1 MSKKTINIGIDP
13 DDGTGDPLRTSMDKI
28 NSNFTEFYDAITPTG
43 KNVGIGTATPSARL
57 NVVSDTS
64 YEAVKITQTGSG
76 NALVVQDI
84 DNDTSPFV
92 VTSTGSVG
100 IGKTTPIYPLDV
112 NGDIKTSSKL
122 RFSSDNR
129 YLSYE
134 NSSYVLPNANL
145 YINNSL
151 AITVSNFN
159 NYAPTLTGTGA
170 YGFWE
175 NVSVNTSIYSEGSFT
190 NTFTIGTSAYHVA
203 NGNLGIGIPTPQVKL
218 HVVNDLTAIEGVS
231 DTQYGISGVSNTSV
245 AVRAYSNTGSGIYTI
260 SEEGYGIKVQSNI
273 GVVAQFQNNEST
285 FATIFANGNMSIG
298 HDFIIPEARLHVF
311 TDDAGNTSIIGY
323 SEMGIGVYGASNS
336 AAAGVYG
343 SSLANNGVY
352 AYSNTGTALFV
363 VSNTGKV
370 TQFSNSTVDFVGI
383 FANGNMSVGHDFI
396 SPTSRLHVFTTGGV
410 MAIQGESFSNSGVS
424 GYANT
429 GVGVEAI
436 SFSNT
441 GMGAFSNTGY
451 GISGTSIS
459 NTGIGA
465 YSNTGMGIQG
475 TSISNTGG
483 AFYSNTGVGLQVYSN
498 SGIVAQFSNNAYNVL
513 FIGANGNIGIGSNS
527 NPTHKLSVNGTTYF
541 GSNVTITNPVVANGS
556 PGSSGQVLTSNGS
569 TGSTY
574 WSTVTP
580 ASPVVTVGAVGS
592 YALMKFQPDPGL
604 FTAGSGGYYD
614 LAPGFQVAG
623 STLQYSSISA
633 HALELTEMMISYV
646 YFNPN
651 YSYYYASGTWQL
663 AGQLNYSYSSG
674 PTVALFQR
682 IS

>member
-43 KNVGIGTATPSARL
+43 KNVGIGTTTPSARL

-134 NSSYVLPNANL
+134 SGSYVLPNANL
-145 YINNSL
+145 YVYNSL
-151 AITVSNFN
+151 ALTVNNFN
-159 NYAPTLTGTGA
+159 DYAPTLAGYGA

-175 NVSVNTSIYSEGSFT
+175 NVSVNNSVYSEGSFT
-190 NTFTIGTSAYHVA
+190 NTFTIGTGAYHVA
-203 NGNLGIGIPTPQVKL
+203 NGNLGINTTTPQAKIHSVTSQD
-218 HVVNDLTAIEGVS
+218 NATAILGYSELGFGVFGESETSYGVLGYTNSSSFAGVAGASVS
-231 DTQYGISGVSNTSV
+231 DGAGVYAESWLGTALV
-245 AVRAYSNTGSGIYTI
+245 ALANTGNVF
-260 SEEGYGIKVQSNI
+260 E
-273 GVVAQFQNNEST
+273 FQNNSVN
-285 FATIFANGNMSIG
+285 FAILKPNGNMAIG
-298 HDFIIPEARLHVF
+298 HDF
-311 TDDAGNTSIIGY
+311 
-323 SEMGIGVYGASNS
+323 
-336 AAAGVYG
+336 
-343 SSLANNGVY
+343 
-352 AYSNTGTALFV
+352 
-363 VSNTGKV
+363 
-370 TQFSNSTVDFVGI
+370 VD
-383 FANGNMSVGHDFI
+383 
-396 SPTSRLHVFTTGGV
+396 PTSRLHVFTTGGV

-429 GVGVEAI
+429 GMGTFGSSWSNNGVGGYSNTGVGVEAI

-451 GISGTSIS
+451 GISGTSKS

-498 SGIVAQFSNNAYNVL
+498 SGIIAQFSNN
-513 FIGANGNIGIGSNS
+513 
-527 NPTHKLSVNGTTYF
+527 TQT
-541 GSNVTITNPVVANGS
+541 
-556 PGSSGQVLTSNGS
+556 VLTIDNKGLLRSPQQTKTS
-569 TGSTY
+569 TSAG
-574 WSTVTP
+574 
-580 ASPVVTVGAVGS
+580 
-592 YALMKFQPDPGL
+592 
-604 FTAGSGGYYD
+604 TAGDICWDANYIYVCTATNTWKRAALTGGS
-614 LAPGFQVAG
+614 F
-623 STLQYSSISA
+623 
-633 HALELTEMMISYV
+633 
-646 YFNPN
+646 
-651 YSYYYASGTWQL
+651 
-663 AGQLNYSYSSG
+663 
-674 PTVALFQR
+674 
-682 IS
+682 